1 MNGRGRHDERGVPGT
16 MNGCGRHDGKEG
28 VLDKVRLSGIVLF
41 GHLGVHEAERETGQ
55 KLNIDVEM
63 TADLEPAAAS
73 DHLAQTIDY
82 EKAYRVIESTVAASR
97 FRLIESLA
105 RAVARALLDS
115 FPVFEVVVR
124 VQKPNVPFAGTMSAV
139 EVELRRTR

>member
-1 MNGRGRHDERGVPGT
+1 MAVNGGLVDR
-16 MNGCGRHDGKEG
+16 
-28 VLDKVRLSGIVLF
+28 VRLSGIVLF

-55 KLNIDVEM
+55 KIAIDVEM
-63 TADLEPAAAS
+63 MADLEAAAVS
-73 DHLAQTIDY
+73 DSLAQTIDY
-82 EKAYRVIESTVAASR
+82 EKVYRLVEKTVADTR

-105 RAVARALLDS
+105 RAVAVSLLAA
-115 FPVFEVVVR
+115 FPVQEVVVR